1 MRDNPLILVADDR
14 PDNVE
19 LVCDLLTMEG
29 YEVLS
34 AANGQAALDQIRA
47 RLPDLVLLDLDMP
60 LLDGYQVC
68 ARLKADGRTAD
79 IPILM
84 LTAWAEPDQR
94 VKGLQLGAED
104 YLAKPFDYREL
115 LARVRAR
122 LRAKQEADRLRAA
135 QQTIRRTFERY
146 VPTHVVERLLAD
158 PSQVRLGGQQQ
169 EVSVLFADLRG
180 YTSLAEALAP
190 EKLVEILNG
199 HLTVAATAV
208 LAYEGTISQYAGD
221 LIMAIFNAPL
231 PQPDHARRACRAAV
245 CLRQAMRSYHAGLP
259 QHLRMEFGIGVAS
272 GEAVVGNVGVKELL
286 HYTAI
291 GDTVNLAQRLEEIA
305 AGGEILLTERTRQLL
320 GPGVQV
326 ESRGSR
332 LVRGRSER
340 VSIYVLTSLGDGAE
354 TSGPAGL
361 PEGGGVGPAVSESR

>member
-1 MRDNPLILVADDR
+1 MRDKPMILVADDR

-19 LVCDLLTMEG
+19 LVRDLLTMED
-29 YEVLS
+29 YLVLD
-34 AANGQAALDQIRA
+34 ATNGQEALDQIRA
-47 RLPDLVLLDLDMP
+47 HLPDLILLDLDMP
-60 LLDGYQVC
+60 LLDGYEVC
-68 ARLKADGRTAD
+68 TRLKADPVTAD

-122 LRAKQEADRLRAA
+122 LRVKQEADRLRVA
-135 QQTIRRTFERY
+135 QQTIRQTFERY
-146 VPTHVVERLLAD
+146 VPPHVVERLLAD

-180 YTSLAEALAP
+180 FTSLAEALAP
-190 EKLVEILNG
+190 EQLVEVLNG

-231 PQPDHARRACRAAV
+231 PQPDHALRACRAAV
-245 CLRQAMRSYHAGLP
+245 SLRRAMRDYHAGLP
-259 QHLRMEFGIGVAS
+259 AHLRMKFGIGVAS

-305 AGGEILLTERTRQLL
+305 AGGEILLTGRTRQLL

-332 LVRGRSER
+332 IVRGRSET
-340 VSIYVLTSLGDGAE
+340 VNIYVLVGLDGAADPVA
-354 TSGPAGL
+354 S
-361 PEGGGVGPAVSESR
+361 EGR

>member
-1 MRDNPLILVADDR
+1 MIDKATILVADDR

-19 LVCDLLTMEG
+19 LVRDLLTMEG
-29 YEVLS
+29 YQVLA
-34 AANGQAALDQIRA
+34 AANGQEALDQIQA
-47 RLPDLVLLDLDMP
+47 HLPDLVLLDLDMP
-60 LLDGYQVC
+60 ILDGYQVC
-68 ARLKADGRTAD
+68 ARLKADARTVD
-79 IPILM
+79 IPVLM

-122 LRAKQEADRLRAA
+122 LRVKQEADRLRMA
-135 QQTIRRTFERY
+135 QQTIRQTFERY
-146 VPTHVVERLLAD
+146 VPPHVVERLLAD

-180 YTSLAEALAP
+180 FTSLAEALSP
-190 EKLVEILNG
+190 EELVEVLNG

-231 PQPDHARRACRAAV
+231 PQPDHALRACCAAV
-245 CLRQAMRSYHAGLP
+245 SLRQAMGDYHAGLP
-259 QHLRMEFGIGVAS
+259 AHLRMEFGIGVAS

-305 AGGEILLTERTRQLL
+305 AGGEILLTEQTRHLL
-320 GPGVQV
+320 GQKAQA
-326 ESRGSR
+326 ESCGSR
-332 LVRGRSER
+332 VVRGRSEA
-340 VSIYVLTSLGDGAE
+340 VNIYVLVSLDDGAD
-354 TSGPAGL
+354 PVA
-361 PEGGGVGPAVSESR
+361 SESR